1 MPTMANITIKKAD
14 GTTDVVWT
22 ALASS
27 SGDGSPAVW
36 RNNTV
41 GTTVAERPTLSVS
54 ARANGSGTARRVNGA
69 FHWPVSAAATDGSVT
84 IKGDS
89 PGSFTFLAPQNLTQ
103 ADINERAYQF
113 GNLVATAI
121 IKASMAEGL
130 APRA

>member
-14 GTTDVVWT
+14 GTTDVEWT

-27 SGDGSPAVW
+27 SGDNSPAVW

-54 ARANGSGTARRVNGA
+54 ARANGTGTARRVNGV
-69 FHWPVSAAATDGSVT
+69 FHWPVSVVATDGSVT

-103 ADINERAYQF
+103 TDINERAYQF
-113 GNLVATAI
+113 GNLIAAAI
-121 IKASMAEGL
+121 IKESMAEGL